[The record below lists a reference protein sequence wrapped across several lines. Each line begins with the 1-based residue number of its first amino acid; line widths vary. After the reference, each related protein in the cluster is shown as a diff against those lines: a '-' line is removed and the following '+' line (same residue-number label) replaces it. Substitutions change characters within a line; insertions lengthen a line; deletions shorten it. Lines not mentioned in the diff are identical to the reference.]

1 MAHYLTRFMTRAQ
14 IGGLDHAL
22 QSILTLCAFL
32 FLAMT
37 SFVPLRAI
45 RQGDPNQ

>member
-32 FLAMT
+32 FLAMIVLGA
-37 SFVPLRAI
+37 FH
-45 RQGDPNQ
+45 